1 MPLVAL
7 VVAAYA
13 GGLLVGLRS
22 PSGAAAPVWG
32 LIAVA
37 AALLVRLSAGS
48 PGAAGRVALRRGIVV
63 AVACVGI
70 AVGWSA
76 AAAPAKRGQRPPP
89 ALLAPLRVA
98 SIAAID
104 RSFGADAP
112 LARALLVAD
121 RSDLPL
127 EIRDRFSSAGL
138 AHVLSISG
146 LHVGIAAMSIELLVR
161 ALGAGAAVAR
171 TATLAVLVVY
181 VAMLGAPPPA
191 LRAATMFGAV
201 AAARWRGRP
210 TSSWAA
216 LAVGAAVPLLL
227 DPRAVASIG
236 WQLSAGGVASL
247 IAAGK
252 LATRIF
258 GGRLE
263 GWRRTLAEAAIA
275 STVASFASAPI
286 VAWHFG
292 RVSLVGPLAN
302 LAAAPVVAVMQPT
315 LFLALVLA
323 PLPSLSKLVAA
334 AAHPMLRLLDAIAG
348 HAAALPAAS
357 PVVAPTML
365 GAALALGGV
374 VATLAAFSARQ
385 WERHA
390 VVAAALLGLLAWTPY
405 LPSGTGRV
413 ELHVI
418 DVGQGDA
425 VAIRT
430 ARGRWIL
437 IDAGRA
443 WRGGDAGRA
452 TIVPHLRR
460 RGGELVA
467 FVLSHPHSDHVGGGA
482 SVIRSLSPRY
492 FYDAG
497 FVAGTAAYRQALQ
510 AASDGRSP
518 TIWRRVRPG
527 DSLVVDGVRLRFL
540 APDSAWAASLRDPN
554 DASTVVVAEVGRVR
568 FLLTGDAELAEEEW
582 LLEHHRDALAADVLK
597 VGHHGSRTSSD
608 SGFIAAIAPRLA
620 LISVGTANMYGHP
633 SDETLITLERQG
645 AEIFRTDLDG
655 TIIVETDGR
664 RIAVRVDGRRWE
676 LR

>member
-1 MPLVAL
+1 MPLIAL

-13 GGLLVGLRS
+13 GGLLFGLRS
-22 PSGAAAPVWG
+22 AHGSAAPLWG
-32 LIAVA
+32 LIAFA
-37 AALLVRLSAGS
+37 AVLIARLGGGS
-48 PGAAGRVALRRGIVV
+48 GEIATRAALRRGVLVV
-63 AVACVGI
+63 AACAGLAI
-70 AVGWSA
+70 GWSSA
-76 AAAPAKRGQRPPP
+76 ASPPQRGPRPPP
-89 ALLAPLRVA
+89 AILSPLRDA

-104 RSFGADAP
+104 RSFGGDAH

-127 EIRDRFSSAGL
+127 EIRHRFSSAGL

-161 ALGAGAAVAR
+161 ALGAGSAAAR
-171 TATLAVLVVY
+171 ATTLVVLVVY

-201 AAARWRGRP
+201 SAARWRGRP

-216 LAVGAAVPLLL
+216 LAVGAAVPLIF

-247 IAAGK
+247 IAAQK
-252 LATRIF
+252 VAARIF

-263 GWRRTLAEAAIA
+263 GWRKTLAEAAIA

-315 LFLALVLA
+315 LFLALALA
-323 PLPSLSKLVAA
+323 PVPSLSGLAAA
-334 AAHPMLRLLDAIAG
+334 AAHPMLRLLDTIAG
-348 HAAALPAAS
+348 QASALPAAS

-365 GAALALGGV
+365 GAALATGV
-374 VATLAAFSARQ
+374 IVATLAAFSARD
-385 WERHA
+385 WERPA
-390 VVAAALLGLLAWTPY
+390 VVAMALLGLLAWTPY
-405 LPSGTGRV
+405 LPAGTGRV

-425 VAIRT
+425 VALRT
-430 ARGRWIL
+430 ARGRWVL
-437 IDAGRA
+437 FDAGRA

-452 TIVPHLRR
+452 AIVPHLRR

-482 SVIRSLSPRY
+482 TVIRSLSPRY

-497 FVAGTAAYRQALQ
+497 FVAGAVAYRQALV
-510 AASDGRSP
+510 AASAGRSP
-518 TIWRRVRPG
+518 TIWKRVRPG

-554 DASTVVVAEVGRVR
+554 DASAVVIAEVGRVR
-568 FLLTGDAELAEEEW
+568 FLLTGDAELPEEEW
-582 LLEHHRDALAADVLK
+582 LLQHYRDALAADVLK

-608 SGFIAAIAPRLA
+608 SAFIAAVAPRVA
-620 LISVGTANMYGHP
+620 LISVGTANNYGHP
-633 SDETLITLERQG
+633 SDETLNTLERQG
-645 AEIFRTDLDG
+645 AEVFRTDLDG

-664 RIAVRVDGRRWE
+664 RLHVRVDGRRWE